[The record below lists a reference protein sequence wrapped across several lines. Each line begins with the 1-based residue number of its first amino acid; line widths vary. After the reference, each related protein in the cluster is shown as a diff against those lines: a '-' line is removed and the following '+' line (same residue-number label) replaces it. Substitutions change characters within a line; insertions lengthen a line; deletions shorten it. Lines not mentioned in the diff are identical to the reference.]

1 MSNKQ
6 FKSALRRLRNGVAIY
21 LKNTNGPHKNATFRV
36 IWTGKS
42 YQGSIVVHTDFGDSY
57 VNEIWETPTLD
68 WLRRIAVGY
77 YPAIAK
83 AFGPARNFVG
93 V

>member
-6 FKSALRRLRNGVAIY
+6 FKSALRRLTNGVAIY
-21 LKNTNGPHKNATFRV
+21 RKNCPHPMHAKFNIEYSSGKYRGIIRAADSGEV
-36 IWTGKS
+36 I
-42 YQGSIVVHTDFGDSY
+42 
-57 VNEIWETPTLD
+57 EIWEVATLD

-77 YPAIAK
+77 YPAVAK